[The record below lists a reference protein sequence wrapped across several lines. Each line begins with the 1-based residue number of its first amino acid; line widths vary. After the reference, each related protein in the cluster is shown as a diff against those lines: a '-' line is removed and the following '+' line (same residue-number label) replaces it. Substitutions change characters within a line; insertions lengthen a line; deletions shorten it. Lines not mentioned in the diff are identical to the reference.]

1 MAIWDDVVPAED
13 KAMLDRYRLQKE
25 VGFGERPAV
34 LVVDM
39 SYAFVDDRFSS
50 GYSRTGVPCAENI
63 AKLLAVARERG
74 VPVIYSTNDDRK
86 SAQLMGHWKSRGARA
101 VAGGEEGNLPYAHD
115 IYPPVAPREGEAVLV
130 KSKPSVF
137 YGTQLAGLL
146 IFGRVDTVIV
156 TGMSTSGCVR
166 GTVVDAFNLNFRVIV
181 PEECVADRAQLS
193 HKVNLFDIHMKYG
206 DVLPLGRVLEYL
218 RGLE

>member
-1 MAIWDDVVPAED
+1 MAVWDDVIPAED
-13 KAMLDRYRLQKE
+13 LASLNKYRGQKE
-25 VGFGERPAV
+25 VGFGERPAIV
-34 LVVDM
+34 VVDM

-50 GYSRTGVPCAENI
+50 GYSRTGVPCAESI
-63 AKLLAVARERG
+63 ARLLAAGRERG
-74 VPVIYSTNDDRK
+74 VPVFYSTNDDRQT
-86 SAQLMGHWKSRGARA
+86 SQLMGNWKSRGAR
-101 VAGGEEGNLPYAHD
+101 VTEGAGADGLPYAHA
-115 IYPPVAPREGEAVLV
+115 IYPTVAPAENDVVLI

-146 IFGRVDTVIV
+146 IFNRIDTLIV

-166 GTVVDAFNLNFRVIV
+166 GTVLDAFNLNFKVVV

-206 DVLPLGRVLEYL
+206 DVLPLERVIAYL